1 MPIPLGIV
9 AVAGAGGGAAGDYVR
24 LETTILGTAAASVT
38 FSNLATYSAYK
49 HLEIRMVTGHT
60 NSGGSSV
67 IMRFNSDT
75 GNNYARH
82 GLAGGSST
90 VTASAATSTSGIIVG
105 IHTDSTTSNFGASVV
120 SVLDF
125 GSTSKT
131 KTARALIGVTTEG
144 IRLVSGFR
152 NNTEAI
158 TSITLLDIQGF
169 NFRAGSR
176 FSLYG
181 LR

>member
-1 MPIPLGIV
+1 MPIPLGV
-9 AVAGAGGGAAGDYVR
+9 LAVAGAGAAGGGSFDL
-24 LETTILGTAAASVT
+24 LETTVLGTAAASVT
-38 FSNLATYSAYK
+38 FSSLGSYSDYK
-49 HLEIRMVTGHT
+49 HLEIRTVTGHT

-67 IMRFNSDT
+67 IMRFNSDS

-82 GLAGGSST
+82 ALAGNGST
-90 VTASAATSTSGIIVG
+90 VTSSANTSTSNILVG
-105 IHTDSTTSNFGASVV
+105 IHTDSTSSIFGASVI
-120 SVLDF
+120 SIQDF
-125 GSTSKT
+125 GSSSKN

-169 NFRAGSR
+169 NFRTGSR

-181 LR
+181 IK